1 MVGARRDHRG
11 ARSPLL
17 PRAAARWAEEAPRI
31 PRAALRVSRPEHLVR
46 HQLLDRPQDRRAA
59 GPCEPDPRR
68 APVRRA
74 AARVGEEHG
83 RGVAA
88 PRRRSLSLHRA
99 GVAMGREI
107 GLRYGINPDRGP
119 AKASRETGLPFSV
132 LNGEPSYVNLLDALN
147 AWQLVRELRA
157 ATGSPAA
164 ASFKHVSPAGAAIAG
179 PVSPPWAYA
188 ARSVPES
195 PLASAYLRARGADR
209 LAAFGDIAS
218 FSETVDAETAE
229 VLRREVSDGAI
240 APGYEKAALE
250 TLRRKRGGRY
260 LVLEIDPRYEP
271 KEVERREVFG
281 VTLEQRRDSP
291 PLSEAVLKKIP
302 TKHRELPANARRDLV
317 VALIAAKYAQSN
329 SVVMSKDGQAIGVGA
344 GQQSRVAC
352 VRLAADKA
360 RTWWLRRHPRIATLD
375 LDRSMSRPDRDN
387 AIDEAIRRVPAHEV
401 TAWLGGLSDVSPA
414 SDCFFPFR
422 DNVDVAAS
430 VGVRYIAQ
438 PGGSERDAEIV
449 AACDEHGI
457 VMAMTGVRLFHH

>member
-1 MVGARRDHRG
+1 
-11 ARSPLL
+11 
-17 PRAAARWAEEAPRI
+17 
-31 PRAALRVSRPEHLVR
+31 
-46 HQLLDRPQDRRAA
+46 
-59 GPCEPDPRR
+59 
-68 APVRRA
+68 
-74 AARVGEEHG
+74 
-83 RGVAA
+83 
-88 PRRRSLSLHRA
+88 
-99 GVAMGREI
+99 MGREI

-119 AKASRETGLPFSV
+119 AKAWSETGLPFAV

-179 PVSPPWAYA
+179 AVSPPGAYA
-188 ARSVPES
+188 VRSAPAS
-195 PLASAYLRARGADR
+195 PLAAAYLRARGADR
-209 LAAFGDIAS
+209 LASFGDIAS

-240 APGYEKAALE
+240 APGYEPAALA

-260 LVLEIDPRYEP
+260 LVLEIDPGYEP
-271 KEVERREVFG
+271 QGIERRDVFG
-281 VTLEQRRDSP
+281 VTLEQGRDAHAI
-291 PLSEAVLKKIP
+291 SEALLDKIP
-302 TKHRELPANARRDLV
+302 TRSCEIPAQARGDLV
-317 VALIAAKYAQSN
+317 VALIAAKYTQSN
-329 SVVMSKDGQAIGVGA
+329 SVVMTKDGQAIGVGA

-360 RTWWLRRHPRIATLD
+360 RTWWLRRNPQIATLD

-387 AIDEAIRRVPAHEV
+387 AIDEAIRRLPADEV
-401 TAWLGGLSDVSPA
+401 GAWLGGLRDVALA
-414 SDCFFPFR
+414 SDGFFPFR

-430 VGVRYIAQ
+430 AGVRYIAQ

>member
-1 MVGARRDHRG
+1 V
-11 ARSPLL
+11 
-17 PRAAARWAEEAPRI
+17 
-31 PRAALRVSRPEHLVR
+31 
-46 HQLLDRPQDRRAA
+46 
-59 GPCEPDPRR
+59 
-68 APVRRA
+68 
-74 AARVGEEHG
+74 
-83 RGVAA
+83 
-88 PRRRSLSLHRA
+88 
-99 GVAMGREI
+99 GREI

-119 AKASRETGLPFSV
+119 AKASRETGLPFTV

-164 ASFKHVSPAGAAIAG
+164 ASFEHVSPAGAAIAG

-209 LAAFGDIAS
+209 LASFGDMAS

-291 PLSEAVLKKIP
+291 PLSEAVLTKIP

-329 SVVMSKDGQAIGVGA
+329 SVVMTKDGQAIGVGA

-360 RTWWLRRHPRIATLD
+360 RTWWLRRHPLIASLP
-375 LDRSMSRPDRDN
+375 LDRSLSRPDRDN
-387 AIDEAIRRVPAHEV
+387 AIDEAIRRLPADEA
-401 TAWLGGLSDVSPA
+401 TEWLGGLSEVSLA
-414 SDCFFPFR
+414 SDGFFPFR

-430 VGVRYIAQ
+430 AGVRYLAQ

-457 VMAMTGVRLFHH
+457 AMAMTGVRLFHH